1 MPELSLSL
9 PPPACNELDVPQEEP
24 GGRIVQASGSQG
36 DRRAPSTV
44 ARDDESPMNSHKCS
58 EISVMACT
66 CLQWGVCEA
75 RSVIDRRGSRRRG
88 DSVWTG
94 H

>member
-58 EISVMACT
+58 EDFCNGLHLPPVGR
-66 CLQWGVCEA
+66 L
-75 RSVIDRRGSRRRG
+75 RSPVRDRP
-88 DSVWTG
+88 
-94 H
+94 